1 MTETRFSSQLLLTEV
16 VLGITCGTLSI
27 NDKGHD
33 FLKKNLLQKTKFFMI
48 LCLNFE
54 QILKQRRQEY

>member
-27 NDKGHD
+27 NDKGYD
-33 FLKKNLLQKTKFFMI
+33 FLKKKLA
-48 LCLNFE
+48 
-54 QILKQRRQEY
+54 LKN